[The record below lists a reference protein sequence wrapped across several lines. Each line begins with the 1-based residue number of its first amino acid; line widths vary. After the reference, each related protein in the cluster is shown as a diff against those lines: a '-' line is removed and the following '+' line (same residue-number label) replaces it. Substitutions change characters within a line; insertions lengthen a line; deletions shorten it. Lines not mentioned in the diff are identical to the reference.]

1 MKVWQACHHQH
12 PHPHLSLSLTIGL
25 PISNKISLFQIL
37 FFFLKSKNHQ
47 LLGRQY
53 NLDVEYCVCSPSTG
67 HRLSGIFTQAPAP
80 TLSWFTGR
88 FKQQVYQWT
97 KFSLVRQFTWTWIYW
112 SIFILYRLLT
122 ISIVPMK
129 VIPEYFYRNVLEVM
143 LEYNLAN

>member
-1 MKVWQACHHQH
+1 MQC
-12 PHPHLSLSLTIGL
+12 
-25 PISNKISLFQIL
+25 
-37 FFFLKSKNHQ
+37 
-47 LLGRQY
+47 
-53 NLDVEYCVCSPSTG
+53 PSTG
-67 HRLSGIFTQAPAP
+67 YRLSGIFTQAPAP

-143 LEYNLAN
+143 LEYNLANLGWSENYSLSCPVKTTCLYLHLAPRGWLCSINTSQRHGSSLLLLKCFPLINHHIISGN